1 MGDRG
6 VECRA
11 SEFYLGRQK
20 HGAEQHDR
28 RRLRASGNVR
38 DGHVSHRRTCGPA
51 GRAGSQGSGLEITR
65 LPDRKGRTFRK
76 GPLQLDAQTVYFGF
90 VAEDAGGDIVA
101 VVRGTDGFIEWIED
115 AEFLPVIYQ
124 PKLVL
129 QGGPPQIAVEQGFWT
144 LYQTLELTDTAGTGV
159 GDAASQITALAGRAQ
174 NVMVIGHSL
183 GSALATY
190 LALDLA
196 RGTLG
201 GRVSACLFASP
212 HTGNKAF
219 TDLFDQTVK
228 EYRLFNYILDIVPR
242 VPLGPDYVALPRRTV
257 IQPSTA
263 EASIRF
269 DVLCNH
275 HVVCYCAMLDYEGT
289 KRAITP
295 VPPGEEDSVPCI
307 LGPEI
312 GQPSLAKQLVS
323 DLAGIVPV

>member
-1 MGDRG
+1 MALSNTTAAAYGLPAMYAMDMYRVG
-6 VECRA
+6 GPVA
-11 SEFYLGRQK
+11 PPAAPGLKAAGWKILGYLTAK
-20 HGAEQHDR
+20 DA
-28 RRLRASGNVR
+28 L
-38 DGHVSHRRTCGPA
+38 
-51 GRAGSQGSGLEITR
+51 
-65 LPDRKGRTFRK
+65 FRK
-76 GPLQLDAQTVYFGF
+76 GPLQLDTQTVYFGF
-90 VAEDAGGDIVA
+90 VAEDAGGDVVA

-144 LYQTLELTDTAGTGV
+144 LYQTMELTDTAGTV
-159 GDAASQITALAGRAQ
+159 IGDAASQITALAGAAQ

-219 TDLFDQTVK
+219 TDLFDQTVN

-263 EASIRF
+263 EASPHF
-269 DVLCNH
+269 SNTDG
-275 HVVCYCAMLDYEGT
+275 ASG
-289 KRAITP
+289 
-295 VPPGEEDSVPCI
+295 
-307 LGPEI
+307 LGI
-312 GQPSLAKQLVS
+312 GQKLFCENSL
-323 DLAGIVPV
+323 D